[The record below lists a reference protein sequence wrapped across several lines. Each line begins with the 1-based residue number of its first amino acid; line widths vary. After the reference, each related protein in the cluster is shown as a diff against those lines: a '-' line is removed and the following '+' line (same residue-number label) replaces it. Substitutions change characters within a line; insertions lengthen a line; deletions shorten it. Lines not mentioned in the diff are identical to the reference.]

1 MHAQTKNQ
9 NKIPGNKEKKNTMN
23 FNFKLDRQ
31 IINKLHIKARTLD
44 IPFYTYVTEI
54 LIAAVKDV

>member
-1 MHAQTKNQ
+1 MHAQTKHQ

-54 LIAAVKDV
+54 LTSAVKDV